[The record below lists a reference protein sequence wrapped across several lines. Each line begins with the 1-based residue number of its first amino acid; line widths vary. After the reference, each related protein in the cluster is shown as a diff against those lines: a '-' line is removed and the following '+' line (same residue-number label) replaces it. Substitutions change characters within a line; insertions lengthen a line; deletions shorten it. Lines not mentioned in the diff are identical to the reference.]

1 MDLSSSSMIVSGILE
16 DELFTHF
23 IHGIFEQ
30 NFSLYSNI
38 DEPTYEELFSKNMFF
53 LWMILNYVT
62 QEYMFRIIIQKLLGI
77 DMSYILSFNG
87 YIETICQKHVWLQ
100 EIRNDSR
107 FIERACYS
115 HKKVIK
121 LFNTLRFTTDNSIYD
136 DTSTLHNNEQYS
148 HHQL

>member
-1 MDLSSSSMIVSGILE
+1 MIVSGILE
-16 DELFTHF
+16 DELFSHF
-23 IHGIFEQ
+23 IHGILDP
-30 NFSLYSNI
+30 NFNLHSNI
-38 DEPTYEELFSKNMFF
+38 DDTSYEDFLELFSKNMFF

-77 DMSYILSFNG
+77 DMSYILSFNV
-87 YIETICQKHVWLQ
+87 YIEMICQKVVWIQ